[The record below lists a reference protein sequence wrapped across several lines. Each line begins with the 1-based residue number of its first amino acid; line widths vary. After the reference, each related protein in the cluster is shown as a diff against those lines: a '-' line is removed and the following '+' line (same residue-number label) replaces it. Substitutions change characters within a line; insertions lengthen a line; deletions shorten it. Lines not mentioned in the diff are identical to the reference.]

1 MYLSENVDKS
11 MHKAWENYALLV
23 EKDSQTS
30 QKLDMKYQTVDSIG
44 LALSVWQLAMV
55 LLGEMMSS

>member
-1 MYLSENVDKS
+1 VYLSENVDKS

-30 QKLDMKYQTVDSIG
+30 QRLDMKYLTVDSIG

-55 LLGEMMSS
+55 LLGEMLSS

>member
-11 MHKAWENYALLV
+11 MHKAWENYVLLG

-30 QKLDMKYQTVDSIG
+30 QKLDMKYLTVDSIG
-44 LALSVWQLAMV
+44 LALSVWQLAIV
-55 LLGEMMSS
+55 LLGELLSS